1 MHGVWHYRRWH
12 ADAAAHQWTV
22 CRIGVIQVALNTETT
37 SSTLI
42 RPIGLVCSNV
52 IVSKQ
57 TIVLCWE
64 CESRQ
69 GTMAWNSWVVLVC
82 VESFHFVAACVGFR
96 LVDTGFRNF
105 WWILWIS
112 WISIFRPTA
121 SPTSGF
127 NFFTPI
133 TSAMLCYIMLCG
145 FQDTPFVTLGIVP
158 LDMGVV
164 RGLYVSPS

>member
-22 CRIGVIQVALNTETT
+22 CRIGAIQVASNTETT

-42 RPIGLVCSNV
+42 RPIGLVRSNV
-52 IVSKQ
+52 IVSKH

-82 VESFHFVAACVGFR
+82 AESFWFRCSLRWISIFSFRSAELDFVEGSGFR
-96 LVDTGFRNF
+96 LVDTGFLKF
-105 WWILWIS
+105 WWISWIS

-121 SPTSGF
+121 SPTSLALTF
-127 NFFTPI
+127 LHP
-133 TSAMLCYIMLCG
+133 
-145 FQDTPFVTLGIVP
+145 
-158 LDMGVV
+158 
-164 RGLYVSPS
+164 